1 MSCVGRHSEEKESTG
16 RQASAFLIRCYVTRT
31 WKEVKGKRAPGRGN
45 SKDGDSE
52 AGACLESKEAA
63 VACTRREVR
72 LESSEGF
79 EPWIALPASYQ
90 IQERTPAGCRYI
102 WEVSLSRK
110 ETVLN
115 VTNDL
120 IPPSAFIPTCRPLV
134 SGSTVM

>member
-1 MSCVGRHSEEKESTG
+1 M
-16 RQASAFLIRCYVTRT
+16 
-31 WKEVKGKRAPGRGN
+31 KGKRAPGRGN

-79 EPWIALPASYQ
+79 ESWIALPASYQ
-90 IQERTPAGCRYI
+90 FQERTPAGCRYI
-102 WEVSLSRK
+102 WKVVTCISLSRK
-110 ETVLN
+110 ETSLN

-134 SGSTVM
+134 RERVHCQCEQLWVLKFSFLVLDL